1 MSGEEHDLITNTS
14 CCDKPAGSNV
24 SALRISLLNWMVGSI
39 SPSNCHHGRPRE
51 VKLSIDLRSAGTKR
65 HQRVGL
71 LEATHKLPRLR
82 EKNFFLMTSNN
93 FIEPPGVINLSC
105 PRSCAS
111 KKASPWRPMLSVTIN
126 DFNDFNDSKA
136 RLHGSAL
143 RRLGVRHGPADLLR
157 YQCESGSSGDAV
169 HTIGSRALL
178 GQKGSGI
185 SIQHQ
190 PGSTVYCET

>member
-1 MSGEEHDLITNTS
+1 MGGLVRWNWASI
-14 CCDKPAGSNV
+14 
-24 SALRISLLNWMVGSI
+24 SALLGQNAT
-39 SPSNCHHGRPRE
+39 
-51 VKLSIDLRSAGTKR
+51 SALVCSKQLTSFLACARKI
-65 HQRVGL
+65 
-71 LEATHKLPRLR
+71 
-82 EKNFFLMTSNN
+82 FLMTSNN
-93 FIEPPGVINLSC
+93 FIAPPGVINLSC

-136 RLHGSAL
+136 RLHESAL